1 MAADSLLGLFTD
13 PEDIRLQLFAPDKNN
28 ELRISTKYRIMVE
41 YTPDQERYDPFVF
54 RVSEIYL
61 NRAEAYLRAGEP
73 VKAAADLGAIIARA
87 LNKNVDEVSINHQ
100 DDDQLMRSIKKSG
113 PGAEFRGHNF
123 FDIVRY
129 KDPLVRGAARCQ
141 MSNVSNT
148 PTICSCCPSLSPS

>member
-1 MAADSLLGLFTD
+1 
-13 PEDIRLQLFAPDKNN
+13 
-28 ELRISTKYRIMVE
+28 
-41 YTPDQERYDPFVF
+41 VF

-100 DDDQLMRSIKKSG
+100 DDDQLMRSIKEERAKELSF
-113 PGAEFRGHNF
+113 EGHNF

-129 KDPLVRGAARCQ
+129 KDPLVRGSSTL
-141 MSNVSNT
+141 SNVKRLEYPNDLFVLPIPQSELNANT
-148 PTICSCCPSLSPS
+148 NMQGNPTVNN